1 MVVDEL
7 YYGAQGA
14 APTDAA
20 ALPIDLSKAV
30 QTALKRI
37 YRKEFDP
44 GREIDPGLWQGV
56 VDTIDLAAAEGLK
69 RHPGVNYDFKQLLLH
84 NDQVFAAFKVHR
96 LQGDMARQMVDAE
109 GNIKSF
115 EQWARDVQPIAS
127 HQCRR
132 WLRTEY
138 DTAVKRA
145 SLAADWQRFED
156 EKDVLPNLRWVPS
169 TAANPD
175 AFHQSMWDTVL
186 PVDHPFWS
194 AHHPGDRWGC
204 QCALEATDDPV
215 TPSPTVNYA
224 TSPGLENNPG
234 RDAKLFNDTH
244 PYFPDSC
251 DSCPFRNGHIP
262 SGPTNR
268 AKDCYHC
275 EYVSGI
281 LPKYSLSTT
290 QRRDAIEQ
298 LAREG
303 IQGSRIGNERMED
316 VLVSRNGIDEFLNQP
331 HSHYAEKNELLLNIK
346 EVFKHASYVT
356 SHAPFKKNKRT
367 LAVVQEHFFE
377 ITIQGDK
384 SWLIVKEYRNGQ
396 KILYGISES
405 EKVLIAPE

>member
-1 MVVDEL
+1 MD
-7 YYGAQGA
+7 
-14 APTDAA
+14 
-20 ALPIDLSKAV
+20 PI
-30 QTALKRI
+30 
-37 YRKEFDP
+37 
-44 GREIDPGLWQGV
+44 REIDPGLWQGV
-56 VDTIDLAAAEGLK
+56 VDTIDLAASEGLK
-69 RHPGVNYDFKQLLLH
+69 RHPGVNYDFKQQLLH

-127 HQCRR
+127 HQCRQ

-251 DSCPFRNGHIP
+251 DNCPFRNSHNP
-262 SGPTNR
+262 SGPVNL

-275 EYVSGI
+275 QYVDASIPMPSKAIDKAMVKEDYQEWCNQNFGEII
-281 LPKYSLSTT
+281 LPDGNVSKGIVLDNSGEIVIVNRTFFNETFAKNHKSKKLAETMKLAEAIQSWFPTA
-290 QRRDAIEQ
+290 QRARIEK
-298 LAREG
+298 G
-303 IQGSRIGNERMED
+303 KHHPY
-316 VLVSRNGIDEFLNQP
+316 EFQVYEATYL
-331 HSHYAEKNELLLNIK
+331 
-346 EVFKHASYVT
+346 
-356 SHAPFKKNKRT
+356 
-367 LAVVQEHFFE
+367 
-377 ITIQGDK
+377 G
-384 SWLIVKEYRNGQ
+384 VKIECKAKMLDYQ
-396 KILYGISES
+396 ILYTMRIKKED
-405 EKVLIAPE
+405 

>member
-1 MVVDEL
+1 MD
-7 YYGAQGA
+7 
-14 APTDAA
+14 
-20 ALPIDLSKAV
+20 PI
-30 QTALKRI
+30 
-37 YRKEFDP
+37 
-44 GREIDPGLWQGV
+44 REIDPGLWQGI
-56 VDTIDLAAAEGLK
+56 VDTIDLAASEGLK
-69 RHPGVNYDFKQLLLH
+69 RHPGVNYDFKQQLLH
-84 NDQVFAAFKVHR
+84 NNQVFAAFKVHR

-127 HQCRR
+127 HQCRQ

-138 DTAVKRA
+138 DTAIKRA

-234 RDAKLFNDTH
+234 RDAELFNDTH

-251 DSCPFRNGHIP
+251 DTCPFRNALNL
-262 SGPTNR
+262 SGPVNL

-275 EYVSGI
+275 QYVDSALPEKKEEVFTTDQKYGERLLTSSLADKSEVEDNTRCARSILGSFPEDRIVIRGHSTEPGVKNPEYLINDILADRKGI
-281 LPKYSLSTT
+281 LKYK
-290 QRRDAIEQ
+290 
-298 LAREG
+298 G
-303 IQGSRIGNERMED
+303 
-316 VLVSRNGIDEFLNQP
+316 VRNGFQSAIDQRARIVVLDLD
-331 HSHYAEKNELLLNIK
+331 KNLSGYPLRTGDLAKRISWRYSDFENRRIDACYVVLHGKSVRILK
-346 EVFKHASYVT
+346 DDAS
-356 SHAPFKKNKRT
+356 SKQ
-367 LAVVQEHFFE
+367 AVEQ
-377 ITIQGDK
+377 I
-384 SWLIVKEYRNGQ
+384 LQ
-396 KILYGISES
+396 KL
-405 EKVLIAPE
+405 KP